1 MMEVCSMDNMVEL
14 SNEELTMVAGF
25 NSWDIL
31 GGLLL
36 GLQQQRLTQHSQRL
50 LRGSPEL
57 VVESQQ
63 V

>member
-1 MMEVCSMDNMVEL
+1 MDNMVEL